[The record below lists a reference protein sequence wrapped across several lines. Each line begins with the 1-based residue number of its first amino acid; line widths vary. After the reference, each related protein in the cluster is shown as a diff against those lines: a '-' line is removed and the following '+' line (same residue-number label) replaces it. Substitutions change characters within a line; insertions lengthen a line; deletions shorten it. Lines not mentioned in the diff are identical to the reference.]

1 MIFEPVRLN
10 EPAATG
16 AAKRGLLSIIAI
28 GLQGG
33 TRFLS
38 NLLIG
43 RVAGPLINGAVAS
56 ATALAFLLHTFWPSS
71 SPGAASK
78 FIARAR
84 GKKDDAEVHSV
95 TRHIALRVVQVTG
108 VLAVACPP
116 LWVWVYDGQWWEGL
130 CISVILITVST
141 SQFARGVHFG
151 AGQVAR
157 GTRYDILISIIGI
170 VTTVLLLSL
179 GVRNLL
185 LTLPMSLALGAYSL
199 LCWPWTA
206 HGTPER
212 ALRSEIDKFITFS
225 ALGSMASAG
234 MLQAS
239 QLVAA
244 WLGPEEAARFAPAL
258 LMVTPLSIIAT
269 ALTMALYPSMAEA
282 QGGNDTERLRRQT
295 DLATR
300 GFMAVMVPSFGGMAI
315 AARPIIEL
323 VWGHRFDQSPALMP
337 FFCLA
342 LLINN
347 VATPSVSSITSGPHR
362 NMWYTLLL
370 SQAGLASAI
379 VAWLLLVQP
388 LGVFGVA
395 LGYGI
400 GASVTAI
407 SLIVVA
413 WRMYAQRWWPLFA
426 QLVVA
431 VAAIAGLSWWR
442 HSSPPDHVL
451 DLVVGTGFGL
461 LWLGI
466 SVPTLRRLWG
476 HRA

>member
-1 MIFEPVRLN
+1 MRFEPVQLN
-10 EPAATG
+10 QPAATG
-16 AAKRGLLSIIAI
+16 AAKRGVLSIVAI

-33 TRFLS
+33 TRFIS

-43 RVAGPLINGAVAS
+43 RIAGPLINGAVAS

-71 SPGAASK
+71 TPGAASK

-84 GKKDDAEVHSV
+84 GKKDDEEVHAV
-95 TRHIALRVVQVTG
+95 ARHIAIRVLQITG
-108 VLAVACPP
+108 VLAVAAPP
-116 LWVWVYDGQWWEGL
+116 VWVVIYDGQWWEGL
-130 CISVILITVST
+130 CISLILITVST

-157 GTRYDILISIIGI
+157 GTRYDIVVSIIG
-170 VTTVLLLSL
+170 VVATVLLLAV

-185 LTLPMSLALGAYSL
+185 LTLPMSLALGAYAL

-206 HGTPER
+206 HGKPEKSLR
-212 ALRSEIDKFITFS
+212 AEIDKFVTFS

-244 WLGPEEAARFAPAL
+244 GLGPQEAARFAPAL

-282 QGGNDTERLRRQT
+282 QGGNDKARLRRQT

-300 GFMAVMVPSFGGMAI
+300 GFMAVMVPAFGGLAI

-323 VWGHRFDQSPALMP
+323 VWGHRFDSSPELMP

-379 VAWLLLVQP
+379 VAWVVLVPP

-395 LGYGI
+395 IGYGL
-400 GASVTAI
+400 GATVTAV
-407 SLIVVA
+407 SLMCIA
-413 WRMYAQRWWPLFA
+413 WRMGRHRWWGLMA
-426 QLVVA
+426 QLGFA
-431 VAAIAGLSWWR
+431 VASIALLSWWR
-442 HSSPPDHVL
+442 HNAPPDHVL
-451 DLVVGTGFGL
+451 DLVVGTAFGL
-461 LWLGI
+461 GWLLV
-466 SVPTLRRLWG
+466 SLPTLRRLWAG
-476 HRA
+476 RR